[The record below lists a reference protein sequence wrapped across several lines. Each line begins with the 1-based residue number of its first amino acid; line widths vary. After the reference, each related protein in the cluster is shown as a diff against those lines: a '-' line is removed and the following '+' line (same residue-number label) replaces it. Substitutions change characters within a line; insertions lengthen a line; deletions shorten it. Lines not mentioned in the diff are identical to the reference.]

1 MDFISLFHINPE
13 IVQLL
18 QDMSHDDLCAF
29 AELHED
35 PQSDEQIELFIFVCF
50 FIFLKARSTDYLDR
64 AVQRAEGWMA
74 VAPDNQP
81 ERTRRSQILDTM
93 LAKKYQ
99 MQEVDIAS
107 NGQFHRVQS
116 INDLNRAVQAAD
128 DAVEATPHNHPDRA
142 ACLSNLG
149 GWLGRRFERTGEI
162 SDLNRAIKAADMA
175 VEVTPLD
182 HPERGISLRNLGIL
196 LGARSKRIGT
206 IKDLDR
212 AVEVSRMAVETTSN
226 DHLDQAGHLSSLGAR
241 LGRRFEQ
248 MGAMGDLDQAI
259 EFTNMAVEATPDD
272 HIERA
277 GHLNNLGYLF
287 GRRFERMGAMEDLD
301 QAVKFT
307 NLAVEATPDDHPD
320 RASHLNNF
328 GNELKRR
335 FERMDTMEDL
345 DRAVEVANMAI
356 EATPDDHPKLAIYLI
371 GLGNSLGTRF
381 KRMGAIDD
389 LNRAIKV
396 AEMAIGA
403 TPNNHPDRVS
413 RLNNCGVWLASRF
426 ERIGAI
432 KDLDR
437 AVEFANM
444 AVEATP
450 DDHIERAGNLSNL
463 GNWLGKRFDQMGAM
477 GDLDRA
483 IEFTN
488 LAVEAAPNDH
498 PDRAG
503 HLNNLGNRLG
513 SRFERTGEM
522 ADLNRAIKVIDEAV
536 EATPID
542 NPDRVG
548 RLNNLGIW
556 LSRRFERTGEIS
568 DLNRAIE
575 VTDKA
580 VEATPLNNP
589 SQATYQINLG
599 NQLGTRFKQT
609 DAIDGL
615 NRAIKVAEMAIRAIP
630 DDHPDRAACLNNLG
644 VLFSTRFEQ
653 VGTMEDLDLSLA
665 SYKQGWNCGSAPPS
679 IRITLARRAASILAS
694 QFQWEESS
702 IFLKDAVMLLPAHID
717 KQHVLRNSAGL
728 ASEAAAIALNAGK
741 EAHKALELLELGR
754 GVIAGLLLD
763 MRTDISDL
771 KLQHPTLADEFASL
785 RNELDSPAER
795 TALST
800 PDRDTQ
806 SQESQAR
813 RRREANQRFEEL
825 IGEIRSQPG
834 FQRFLLPPTADEL
847 MVAAQEGPIVVVN
860 VSPYRC
866 DAFLIERHQ
875 IRALPL
881 PRLNL
886 EELKKKLQELRT
898 DRSLLTSSG
907 QMEETLEWLWDVVTC
922 PVLEALGF
930 QSPIQDDKWPR
941 IWWIPTGLLSHF
953 PLHAAGYHKNRS
965 PETVLDRVMSS
976 YSPSIKALVYG
987 RQNSIQKSEHT
998 ASKDALLVSM
1008 PDTPGQSSLYFAEQ
1022 EVGKLKELCPSMQL
1036 NPVEPSKKNREDVLG
1051 CLRTSKIFHFAG
1063 HGHSHPTEPSQSS
1076 LLLSD
1081 WQTSPLTVADLRDQK
1096 LQESS
1101 PFLGYLSA
1109 CSTGTNS
1116 AQQLTDEAIH
1126 LALELRFL
1134 F

>member
-1 MDFISLFHINPE
+1 MDALSLFHVDPE

-18 QDMSHDDLCAF
+18 QDMSRDDLYAF

-35 PQSDEQIELFIFVCF
+35 PQSNEQIELFIFVCF

-74 VAPDNQP
+74 VAPDDQP
-81 ERTRRSQILDTM
+81 ERTRRSEILDTL
-93 LAKKYQ
+93 LAIKYQ
-99 MQEVDIAS
+99 MQEIDIVNDGPTQPVRNIDELDQAIEAAS
-107 NGQFHRVQS
+107 Q
-116 INDLNRAVQAAD
+116 
-128 DAVEATPHNHPDRA
+128 AVEATPH
-142 ACLSNLG
+142 
-149 GWLGRRFERTGEI
+149 
-162 SDLNRAIKAADMA
+162 
-175 VEVTPLD
+175 
-182 HPERGISLRNLGIL
+182 
-196 LGARSKRIGT
+196 
-206 IKDLDR
+206 
-212 AVEVSRMAVETTSN
+212 
-226 DHLDQAGHLSSLGAR
+226 
-241 LGRRFEQ
+241 
-248 MGAMGDLDQAI
+248 
-259 EFTNMAVEATPDD
+259 
-272 HIERA
+272 
-277 GHLNNLGYLF
+277 
-287 GRRFERMGAMEDLD
+287 
-301 QAVKFT
+301 
-307 NLAVEATPDDHPD
+307 
-320 RASHLNNF
+320 
-328 GNELKRR
+328 
-335 FERMDTMEDL
+335 
-345 DRAVEVANMAI
+345 
-356 EATPDDHPKLAIYLI
+356 
-371 GLGNSLGTRF
+371 
-381 KRMGAIDD
+381 
-389 LNRAIKV
+389 
-396 AEMAIGA
+396 
-403 TPNNHPDRVS
+403 
-413 RLNNCGVWLASRF
+413 
-426 ERIGAI
+426 
-432 KDLDR
+432 
-437 AVEFANM
+437 
-444 AVEATP
+444 
-450 DDHIERAGNLSNL
+450 
-463 GNWLGKRFDQMGAM
+463 
-477 GDLDRA
+477 
-483 IEFTN
+483 
-488 LAVEAAPNDH
+488 
-498 PDRAG
+498 
-503 HLNNLGNRLG
+503 
-513 SRFERTGEM
+513 
-522 ADLNRAIKVIDEAV
+522 
-536 EATPID
+536 
-542 NPDRVG
+542 
-548 RLNNLGIW
+548 
-556 LSRRFERTGEIS
+556 
-568 DLNRAIE
+568 
-575 VTDKA
+575 
-580 VEATPLNNP
+580 
-589 SQATYQINLG
+589 
-599 NQLGTRFKQT
+599 
-609 DAIDGL
+609 
-615 NRAIKVAEMAIRAIP
+615 
-630 DDHPDRAACLNNLG
+630 DHPDRAACLNNLG
-644 VLFSTRFEQ
+644 SLFGMRFDRMGQ
-653 VGTMEDLDLSLA
+653 MADLESSLA
-665 SYKQGWNCGSAPPS
+665 SYRQGWDCHTALPS
-679 IRITLARRAASILAS
+679 IRIRSARRVASLLALQS
-694 QFQWEESS
+694 EWEESS
-702 IFLKDAVMLLPAHID
+702 KYLNNAVLLLPTVSTRLLQHTD
-717 KQHVLRNSAGL
+717 KQHILQDCAGL
-728 ASEAAAIALNAGK
+728 ASTAAATALNAGK

-1126 LALELRFL
+1126 LVSAFQLAGFRHVVGTLWEVSDPHCVEVAVTLYETLRDEGMTDQAVCRGLHRALRALRDRDMTQRDTMGGGSAAVSVEIVHLHSDGDGTRLGRDAILYDDEGRETRQRSPLYWVPYIHFGV
-1134 F
+1134 